1 MAVTTFAAIDIGSY
15 EVSMKIFELS
25 KKNGLKEINDVRY
38 RLEVGRGVYTFGR
51 LDRDT
56 VDTICDILIDFQR
69 VMKEFGVE
77 NYRVCATSAFREL
90 INPMIVSEQIYI
102 RTGME
107 IDILSNTEQ
116 HFLGYKSIAAIETGF
131 KKMIQKGT
139 AILDVGG
146 GSLQVSLFDKDS
158 LVTTQNLKIGSL
170 RIREQLKDIQRT
182 NSHYDTLIEDFIRND
197 LMAFQRLYLKDRDIK
212 NVILLGDF
220 LTDTLFKEERSDN
233 IVTKEEFVN
242 RYELVKDKT
251 DQELAEEMNI
261 QVESASLIIPIMIVI
276 NNFMNIFNA
285 ESIWIPG
292 VSLMDGMA
300 YDFGEKQKFIKSKHN
315 FENDIL
321 VASRNIAK
329 RYSSAKNHIQGT
341 TDLALK
347 LFDSM
352 KKIHGMDARAR
363 LLLQIAVILHDCG
376 KYISMGDV
384 AECSYRIIMATE
396 IIGLSTEERQ
406 IIASAVRYNSA
417 EFAYYPQMRN
427 VPGINKDNYMLIA
440 KLAAILR
447 LANAMDRSHYQKVKM
462 IKTVLKDRE
471 LQIIID
477 YDRDVSLEIGLLIDK
492 VKFFEEVFGI
502 RLGIKRK
509 RKV

>member
-25 KKNGLKEINDVRY
+25 KKNGLKELNDVRF
-38 RLEVGRGVYTFGR
+38 RLEVGKGVYTTGR
-51 LDRDT
+51 LDG
-56 VDTICDILIDFQR
+56 DTIDSLCDILNDFHR
-69 VMKEFGVE
+69 IMKEFGVE
-77 NYRVCATSAFREL
+77 KYRVCATSAFREV
-90 INPMIVSEQIYI
+90 INPLIVSEQIFQ
-102 RTGME
+102 RTGMQ

-170 RIREQLKDIQRT
+170 RIRERLKDLQRT
-182 NSHYDTLIEDFIRND
+182 NSHYDTLIHDFIRND

-220 LTDTLFKEERSDN
+220 LTETLFRDERADN
-233 IVTKEEFVN
+233 VITKDEFSN
-242 RYELVKDKT
+242 RYKAIKDMS
-251 DQELAEEMNI
+251 DHELAEDMGIEE
-261 QVESASLIIPIMIVI
+261 ESASLIIPMMIVI
-276 NNFMNIFNA
+276 NSFMDIFNA
-285 ESIWIPG
+285 ESLWMPG
-292 VSLMDGMA
+292 VSLMDGIA
-300 YDFGEKQKFIKSKHN
+300 YDFGEKQKVIKSKHN

-329 RYSSAKNHIQGT
+329 RYSSAKNHLQGT
-341 TDLALK
+341 TDLALE
-347 LFDSM
+347 LFDST
-352 KKIHGMDARAR
+352 KKIHGMGARER
-363 LLLQIAVILHDCG
+363 LLLQIAVLLHDCG

-406 IIASAVRYNSA
+406 IIASAVRYNSS
-417 EFAYYPQMRN
+417 EFAYYPQMSLI
-427 VPGINKDNYMLIA
+427 PGIDKNNYMLIA
-440 KLAAILR
+440 KLSAILR
-447 LANAMDRSHYQKVKM
+447 LANAMDRSHYQKVRL
-462 IKTVLKDRE
+462 IKTVLKDRD

-502 RLGIKRK
+502 RMVIKRK